1 MRDETQSPYETQA
14 FFVDVTFKCY
24 GADKTATA
32 DPFSP
37 ALCTGP

>member
-1 MRDETQSPYETQA
+1 MYSSMLGQLETQA
-14 FFVDVTFKCY
+14 FISNVTFKCY

-37 ALCTGP
+37 ALCVGS